1 MNQIEGI
8 EERIQSLGDVLASPV
23 GEQDVEE
30 RARRDVLRKYIL
42 SELSEA
48 QAHFKPICFGRKLA
62 GIMAELEPLSEQHGF
77 MKFLNNVDHA
87 DTLNGF
93 VQDLALAIT
102 DYQVCCTNLAQQ
114 AV

>member
-1 MNQIEGI
+1 MSKRGHGET
-8 EERIQSLGDVLASPV
+8 SLESMLS
-23 GEQDVEE
+23 QKSQKH
-30 RARRDVLRKYIL
+30 KYI
-42 SELSEA
+42 S
-48 QAHFKPICFGRKLA
+48 KPIGLGRKLA

-102 DYQVCCTNLAQQ
+102 DYQVCCTNLAEQ